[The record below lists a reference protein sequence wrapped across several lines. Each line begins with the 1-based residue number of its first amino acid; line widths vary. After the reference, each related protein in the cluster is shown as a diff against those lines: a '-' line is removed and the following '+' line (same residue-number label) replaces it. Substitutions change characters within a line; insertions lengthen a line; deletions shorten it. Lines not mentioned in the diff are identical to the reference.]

1 MPGFFKGPLPQ
12 NYESTQEPS
21 QTGAVAA
28 QIDHVE
34 KDGSIFIHVKN
45 KMELDARLFW
55 LDPEIREAVAVQ
67 ELKDAKGGSVHTLHP
82 GTDGWVTLRSDVTK
96 HTKSENFAFL
106 VLKKG

>member
-1 MPGFFKGPLPQ
+1 
-12 NYESTQEPS
+12 
-21 QTGAVAA
+21 
-28 QIDHVE
+28 
-34 KDGSIFIHVKN
+34 
-45 KMELDARLFW
+45 MELDARLFW

-67 ELKDAKGGSVHTLHP
+67 ELKDAKGVSVHTLHP